1 MPAIISDKRKVSP
14 LMIDFIE
21 VTSRTDVYPAR
32 SEPSL
37 PVTPSAPDRF
47 RSACDGQRAHPAFDD
62 QLGCT
67 LARTR
72 LARCRSKG
80 WHNALPGIKTSR
92 YARSTVEQEHNDTG
106 RLQWCAGS
114 CGRIG
119 RGPLNKRPGRHL
131 RDSLSYQL
139 VRSIPKPPFDRTIRR
154 DAFSLCLLRVACI
167 PFTRQSPRAVA

>member
-1 MPAIISDKRKVSP
+1 MHTRPEQDWH
-14 LMIDFIE
+14 
-21 VTSRTDVYPAR
+21 DVGAKAGT
-32 SEPSL
+32 
-37 PVTPSAPDRF
+37 TPCQED
-47 RSACDGQRAHPAFDD
+47 
-62 QLGCT
+62 
-67 LARTR
+67 
-72 LARCRSKG
+72 
-80 WHNALPGIKTSR
+80 IKTSR

-139 VRSIPKPPFDRTIRR
+139 VRTIPKPPFDRTIRR

-167 PFTRQSPRAVA
+167 PF